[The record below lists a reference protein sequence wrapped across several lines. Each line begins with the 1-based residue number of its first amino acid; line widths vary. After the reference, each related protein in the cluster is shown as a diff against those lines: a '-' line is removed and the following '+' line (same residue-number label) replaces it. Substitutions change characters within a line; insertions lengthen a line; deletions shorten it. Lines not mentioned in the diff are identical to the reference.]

1 MDNPQPSP
9 KCLLLKTYGCSS
21 EAKWRWVTLLLNSIT
36 VAVVLLVVVLLFVLA
51 DSCHDTTIRA
61 WLSSVS

>member
-1 MDNPQPSP
+1 MDDPQPSP

-36 VAVVLLVVVLLFVLA
+36 VAVVLLVVGSALP
-51 DSCHDTTIRA
+51 R
-61 WLSSVS
+61 